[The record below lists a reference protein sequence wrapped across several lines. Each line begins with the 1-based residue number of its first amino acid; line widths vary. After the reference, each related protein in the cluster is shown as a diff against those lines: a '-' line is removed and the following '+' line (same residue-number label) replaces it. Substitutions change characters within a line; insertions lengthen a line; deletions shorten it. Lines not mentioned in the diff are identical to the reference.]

1 MPQRYSEPIRTDGA
15 GVSAHGGDVKLHPI
29 LQLVIACGVHLVC
42 VGAVAG
48 TFHAGNLSGLVLS
61 LAASMVVPAV
71 LVLMGA
77 CWRLAYDAEAAALAR
92 GLQRWSDANASSRD
106 RLTRAK
112 A

>member
-1 MPQRYSEPIRTDGA
+1 M
-15 GVSAHGGDVKLHPI
+15 KLHPI
-29 LQLVIACGVHLVC
+29 LQLVLACGVHLVC

-48 TFHAGNLSGLVLS
+48 TFHAGNRLGLVVS

-71 LVLMGA
+71 LVLVGA
-77 CWRLAYDAEAAALAR
+77 CWRVAYDAEAAVLAR

-106 RLTRAK
+106 RMAARIK